1 MAMYSVTTFGKSF
14 SALKGAVDSRSA
26 PVRR

>member
-1 MAMYSVTTFGKSF
+1 MAMYVVTIPRKSF
-14 SALKGAVDSRSA
+14 GTLDGAVDSRSA